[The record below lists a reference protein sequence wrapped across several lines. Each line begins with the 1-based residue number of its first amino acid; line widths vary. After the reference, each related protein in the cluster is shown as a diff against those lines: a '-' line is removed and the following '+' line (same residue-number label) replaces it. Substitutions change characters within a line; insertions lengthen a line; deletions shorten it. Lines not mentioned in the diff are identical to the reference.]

1 MKHLIEYIVP
11 TTTKVDHTTAGLSL
25 HFEGLHHPCDSLM
38 AAMFLGSDDYP
49 RAYCIAGGRVNKKVV
64 DGQWVTDSEYH
75 LFDEVTGRLSPEF
88 ISELKKFLKGN
99 KIERVILTCSDED
112 LKNRIRREL
121 GCRFIFENEK
131 RRNNSS
137 VILREWFARNKPGTE
152 ESLLKVWGD
161 CREAIK
167 ANYPPTREC
176 MVKLLDWYDKRM
188 RVKSGTPP
196 VLSQRSGY
204 G

>member
-1 MKHLIEYIVP
+1 MD
-11 TTTKVDHTTAGLSL
+11 TATKVTNTLGGISL
-25 HFEGLHHPCDSLM
+25 NFGESYRPCDSLM
-38 AAMFLGSDDYP
+38 ASMFLGSDDYP
-49 RAYCIAGGRVNKKVV
+49 RAYCVAGARVNKKVV
-64 DGQWVTDSEYH
+64 DGQLVADHEYH

-88 ISELKKFLKGN
+88 IGELKEFVKRN
-99 KIERVILTCSDED
+99 RIERVILTCSDED

-137 VILREWFARNKPGTE
+137 VILREWFARNKPGAE

-167 ANYPPTREC
+167 ANYPPTRDC
-176 MVKLLDWYDKRM
+176 MVRLLDWYDKRM
-188 RVKSGTPP
+188 RVKNVTPP
-196 VLSQRSGY
+196 ILSQRSGY

>member
-1 MKHLIEYIVP
+1 MD
-11 TTTKVDHTTAGLSL
+11 TATKVAHTVAGISL
-25 HFEGLHHPCDSLM
+25 NFSGSYLPCDSLM
-38 AAMFLGSDDYP
+38 GSMFLGSDDYP
-49 RAYCIAGGRVNKKVV
+49 RAYCIVGGRVNRKVV
-64 DGQWVTDSEYH
+64 DGQLVADCEYH
-75 LFDEVTGRLSPEF
+75 LFDEITGRLSPEF
-88 ISELKKFLKGN
+88 ISELKLFLKAN

-112 LKNRIRREL
+112 LRNRMRKEI

-131 RRNNSS
+131 KRNNSS
-137 VILREWFARNKPGTE
+137 VILREWFARNKSGSE

-167 ANYPPTREC
+167 ANYPPTRDC
-176 MVKLLDWYDKRM
+176 MVRLLDWYDKRM
-188 RVKSGTPP
+188 NKKVAIPP